1 MTEGLT
7 HATSGPAEKTS
18 HELADTLCPRLPGR
32 VFAQGLGRSNEER
45 RIAPLELLVCREEF
59 DHFRGDGGISNVPVE
74 SQPGLLLGGSNRAAR
89 WPARQIGPFLLLV
102 HGVLRGLCRRDTVPP
117 IGNAWY

>member
-32 VFAQGLGRSNEER
+32 VLAQGLGRSDEER
-45 RIAPLELLVCREEF
+45 RIASLELLVCRKEF
-59 DHFRGDGGISNVPVE
+59 DHFRGDGGISNVAVE
-74 SQPGLLLGGSNRAAR
+74 SQPSPLLGGSNRAAH
-89 WPARQIGPFLLLV
+89 WSTRQISTILMV
-102 HGVLRGLCRRDTVPP
+102 
-117 IGNAWY
+117 Y

>member
-32 VFAQGLGRSNEER
+32 VLAQGMGRSDEER
-45 RIAPLELLVCREEF
+45 RITPLEVLVCRKEL
-59 DHFRGDGGISNVPVE
+59 DHFCGDGGISDVPVE
-74 SQPGLLLGGSNRAAR
+74 SQPGLLLGGSKRAAR
-89 WPARQIGPFLLLV
+89 WPARQIGPFLLV
-102 HGVLRGLCRRDTVPP
+102 HGVLGGC
-117 IGNAWY
+117 A